1 MCFGFFSS
9 RLPGMKEATPRLYFA
24 YGSNLWLA
32 QMATRC
38 PNSVYIGRAVLPDYR
53 WHINERGFANVVPAS
68 GYAVHGMV
76 YALHG
81 DDEARLDRSE
91 GVSSGAYSK
100 AYKSVVL
107 HSAPTVLQIRTK
119 WIIEDGGPT
128 AVIETARERA
138 RSTRELEPYLQPSVL
153 VYLSE
158 DFVRDGQPRDEYID
172 RMNYGIRDAVA
183 VSIPNDFFKNF
194 IREVIPRRPP
204 PNTTAQRVPRR
215 QDRGT
220 LQAPTSS
227 RPRRSQSVRERAAP
241 RIFERFNL

>member
-1 MCFGFFSS
+1 M
-9 RLPGMKEATPRLYFA
+9 REATPRLYFA

-38 PNSVYIGRAVLPDYR
+38 PNSIYVGRAILPDYR

-68 GYAVHGMV
+68 GFTVHGMV
-76 YALHG
+76 YELRG

-100 AYKSVVL
+100 AYKAVIL
-107 HSAPTVLQIRTK
+107 HGAPAALQMRTK
-119 WIIEDGGPT
+119 WLIEDGGPT
-128 AVIETARERA
+128 QVIETARRRA
-138 RSTRELEPYLQPSVL
+138 HPTYELEPYLQADVL

-172 RMNYGIRDAVA
+172 RMNYGIRDAIAVA
-183 VSIPNDFFKNF
+183 IPSDFFKNT
-194 IREVIPRRPP
+194 IRQSIPRRPA
-204 PNTTAQRVPRR
+204 PNTTAQRVPRHQHR
-215 QDRGT
+215 DT

-241 RIFERFNL
+241 RIFERLHF